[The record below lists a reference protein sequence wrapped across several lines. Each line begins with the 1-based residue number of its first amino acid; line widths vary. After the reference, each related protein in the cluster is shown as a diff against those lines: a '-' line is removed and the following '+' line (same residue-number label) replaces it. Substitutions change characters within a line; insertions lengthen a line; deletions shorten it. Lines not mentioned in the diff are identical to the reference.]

1 MPSIM
6 TTGEAGM
13 LRLGAKLP
21 DGTIIGARGPEGP
34 LAKDSELNRWFVKTY
49 TDRYG
54 IPPTYPSYHMAQSI
68 LGLKT
73 AWDKAAAKK
82 GSGRPSAEEVAA
94 AFEGIEFQSPSTQI
108 RMALGKSHQGISE
121 TAYATYRFNKQEG
134 KPEVTDIVY
143 YPAEC
148 VNPPEGVT
156 AVAWLEGGMKGAKC
170 K

>member
-1 MPSIM
+1 VM
-6 TTGEAGM
+6 TPGEAAM
-13 LRLGAKLP
+13 LRLGSKLP
-21 DGTIIGARGPEGP
+21 DGTIIGGRGPHGP
-34 LAKDSELNRWFVKTY
+34 LAKDSELNRWFVKIY

-82 GSGRPSAEEVAA
+82 GGARPSADEVAA
-94 AFEGIEFQSPSTQI
+94 AFEGIEFQGPSTGI
-108 RMALGKSHQGISE
+108 RMALGKGHQGIAE

-134 KPEVTDIVY
+134 KPDLTDVVY

-148 VNPPEGVT
+148 VNPPEGAT
-156 AVAWLEGGMKGAKC
+156 AVAWLEGGMKDAKC